1 MRNRGT
7 GFTLIELVVTLS
19 VIAILAALALPR
31 YIALQTQARVAKT
44 QAIFGGIRSASALA
58 HAQVLATN
66 TVTNGAATISMEGVN
81 VTVMNGY
88 RRPMPTALSPLR
100 KWIRLPIKSPFPAAV
115 QTLAI
120 YSPSTSMAVR
130 RDRARLLIKRL
141 LQRIHHRGLV
151 PIPPVVDAAT
161 QFFRECWIC
170 IFMERQ
176 Q

>member
-1 MRNRGT
+1 MRNRGA

-66 TVTNGAATISMEGVN
+66 TVTSGATTISMEGVN

-88 RRPMPTALSPLR
+88 PTA
-100 KWIRLPIKSPFPAAV
+100 
-115 QTLAI
+115 
-120 YSPSTSMAVR
+120 
-130 RDRARLLIKRL
+130 
-141 LQRIHHRGLV
+141 
-151 PIPPVVDAAT
+151 DANGIITAT
-161 QFFRECWIC
+161 QMDPTADQITISGGGPGAGDLITININGGTAGSCTVTYQASAAANTSPGIGSSTGGC
-170 IFMERQ
+170 
-176 Q
+176 

>member
-1 MRNRGT
+1 MRRRGT

-66 TVTNGAATISMEGVN
+66 TVTSGATTISMEGVN

-88 RRPMPTALSPLR
+88 PTA
-100 KWIRLPIKSPFPAAV
+100 
-115 QTLAI
+115 
-120 YSPSTSMAVR
+120 
-130 RDRARLLIKRL
+130 
-141 LQRIHHRGLV
+141 
-151 PIPPVVDAAT
+151 DANGIITAT
-161 QFFRECWIC
+161 QMDPTADQINITGGGPNAGDLITININGGTVGSCTVTYQASAAANTSPGVGSNTAGC
-170 IFMERQ
+170 
-176 Q
+176 